1 MALNDDLALL
11 GSTPLFSDMPVE
23 ALRLLAFGAEHEKL
37 HAGGTLYHQDDAA
50 NCAYIIIS
58 GSVELLSQTEGKA
71 ATSMGIIDRAGLLGE
86 IALIAPAK
94 RQFTVKAKDDSQ
106 LLRINRDLFHRLLGE
121 YPEIA
126 TLLQKRIQQ
135 NLADLLQKL
144 GGLGHKFQ

>member
-11 GSTPLFSDMPVE
+11 GSTPLFSDMPVD
-23 ALRLLAFGAEHEKL
+23 ALRLLAFGAEHENL

-58 GSVELLSQTEGKA
+58 GRVELLSQTEA
-71 ATSMGIIDRAGLLGE
+71 RTPVSMGMIDRAGLLGE
-86 IALIAPAK
+86 IALIAC
-94 RQFTVKAKDDSQ
+94 
-106 LLRINRDLFHRLLGE
+106 HRLLSE

-144 GGLGHKFQ
+144 GGMGHKFQ